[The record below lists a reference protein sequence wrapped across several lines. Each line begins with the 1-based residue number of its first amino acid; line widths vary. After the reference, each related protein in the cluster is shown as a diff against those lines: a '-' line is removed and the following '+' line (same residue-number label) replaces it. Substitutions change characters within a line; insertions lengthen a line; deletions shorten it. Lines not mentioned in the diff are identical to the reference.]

1 MLGLIDLEAG
11 DGPCERMRL
20 SPMDQSSRT
29 RRVLT
34 LHDVAEQATI
44 DIAGDRQEDQSGQK
58 KVVGKAAAPHTS
70 RRVTLRSSV
79 VNRLQRE
86 CEDHSERDV

>member
-20 SPMDQSSRT
+20 RPMDQSSRT

-34 LHDVAEQATI
+34 LHDVAEQATTI
-44 DIAGDRQEDQSGQK
+44 DIAGDQSGQK